1 MSKFHRYD
9 FASKNY
15 IAKLIK
21 VAAGNDEVSDLDLI
35 PASAEVQDSLSEI
48 RDLSRPDRE
57 YVDATSAYIKG
68 LTSVVKGGVADLS
81 DLEADLSDLESAYQV
96 ARRRVI
102 VEAPVDSR
110 HAYEAA

>member
-81 DLEADLSDLESAYQV
+81 DLESAYQV